1 MRDEEKAANLRKNKQ
16 KKNQKRKQ
24 NRAID
29 QTKQNQDKPNK
40 TQNRLFKFKTSLIQK
55 FSSLLTPS

>member
-1 MRDEEKAANLRKNKQ
+1 MRDEEKAANLRKNK
-16 KKNQKRKQ
+16 KKKTKKKQ